1 MASVKKFDESAVV
14 NQLRHIERTIQN
26 PENKD
31 ICKER
36 TVENYSL
43 APQRGISSYDYYVER
58 KKELYCYNRKDVKVM
73 AGWIVTVPKNLKE
86 SDRERFFQVT
96 YEFLIERYGERNC
109 IQAIVHNEKICA
121 NDVLNKTE
129 LRNFHPALQKW
140 LIDHDVQA
148 NILTGITKA
157 QGGNRTVQELKNGKT
172 RSRWR
177 TEEYESRMER
187 GSRWR

>member
-58 KKELYCYNRKDVKVM
+58 KKNY
-73 AGWIVTVPKNLKE
+73 IVITVRML
-86 SDRERFFQVT
+86 RLWQV
-96 YEFLIERYGERNC
+96 G
-109 IQAIVHNEKICA
+109 
-121 NDVLNKTE
+121 
-129 LRNFHPALQKW
+129 
-140 LIDHDVQA
+140 
-148 NILTGITKA
+148 
-157 QGGNRTVQELKNGKT
+157 
-172 RSRWR
+172 
-177 TEEYESRMER
+177 
-187 GSRWR
+187 